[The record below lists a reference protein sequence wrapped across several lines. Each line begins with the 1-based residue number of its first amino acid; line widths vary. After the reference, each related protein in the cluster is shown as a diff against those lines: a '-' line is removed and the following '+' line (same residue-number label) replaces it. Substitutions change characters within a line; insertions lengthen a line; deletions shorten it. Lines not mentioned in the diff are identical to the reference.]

1 MSAAPPRLPWPLG
14 LAIRLLPN
22 DVREEVVGELLAR
35 YRDVRDRKG
44 AAAATAWAWRQP
56 AVALAARLRWDRS
69 IHTSSTGGRM
79 FVGLKDDAVLALRG
93 MRRRRGLALAIVST
107 IAISVAAIGAI
118 ASVIDAVLLRPL
130 PYAEPD
136 RLVWL
141 NGFERTEAPSAA
153 GAQFNGFA
161 NPLDAADWAARAP
174 HLDAVTSIEGYEGTI
189 ETGVDPLRVIVAKLS
204 ASVGRVLGI
213 HAEHGRLFTEADYGE
228 GVRSLVLTH
237 RIWQS
242 AFGADPSVVGRALIL
257 DGTAWR
263 VVGVLPMTPVPFPDA
278 ETDVWVPLLPPPASA
293 DPNQRGGVWQSVVA
307 RMQRG
312 VTLETVRADMDRVA
326 AALGAAYPATN
337 SKRGIAVV
345 PLRDGLVGS
354 TRDVL
359 VMLGGAI
366 VIVLAIASANVGHL
380 LLVSVQARRREFAV
394 RAALGARASRVARL
408 VLIESAALAI
418 LGGAVG
424 LLIAP
429 WLLRVFLSAYPA
441 DLPASGPVVLSPLA
455 LAVSLAATCL
465 AALVAAVP
473 PILGARSTKLS
484 EAMRATDR
492 GSDSRGQRR
501 TRAMLVLGQ
510 VALSTA
516 LLVGGA
522 LLVRTFW
529 EMSRTPLGFQ
539 ADGLLTFNVSLAP
552 ARYPSPGDETRF
564 YGGMFERLRGL
575 PGVSGAG
582 ATTLLPLTPGE
593 YRDGFYRVGSADKF
607 PDVPRARLQG
617 VTAGYLEAMGFPLVA
632 GRSLQDADREGGAYV
647 LVVNETLQRA
657 YFPEGAVG
665 RQIRFRGKTREIV
678 GVVGDKRHRNLRVEP
693 EPDLFVPR
701 TQLEEPRGFS
711 WVVVRHAGSAEPSL
725 AAIRR
730 AVRDVDP
737 AVAIAAVASM
747 SERVDRTLAP
757 DRFRA
762 FLVGALAI
770 VALLLAVVGLYGLV
784 AFAVARDAR
793 DTAIRVALGATSS
806 QTAGIVLRRVLILTA
821 AGVAVGVALALAS
834 QELLATFVA
843 GVTVSDPLTMAIV
856 GIGLMS
862 VAALAAAGPALRAS
876 RVDPALVLRGQ

>member
-1 MSAAPPRLPWPLG
+1 
-14 LAIRLLPN
+14 
-22 DVREEVVGELLAR
+22 
-35 YRDVRDRKG
+35 
-44 AAAATAWAWRQP
+44 
-56 AVALAARLRWDRS
+56 
-69 IHTSSTGGRM
+69 M
-79 FVGLKDDAVLALRG
+79 FVGLRDDAVLALRG
-93 MRRRRGLALAIVST
+93 MRRRRGLAAAIVTT

-130 PYAEPD
+130 PYPEPD

-141 NGFERTEAPSAA
+141 NGFERTATPSPA
-153 GAQFNGFA
+153 GAQFTGFA
-161 NPLDAADWAARAP
+161 NPLDVADWSARARY
-174 HLDAVTSIEGYEGTI
+174 LDAVTPIEGYEATI
-189 ETGVDPLRVIVAKLS
+189 ETGVEPLRVIVAKLNAS
-204 ASVGRVLGI
+204 AGRVLGI
-213 HAEHGRLFTEADYGE
+213 QAEHGRLFTEGDYAE

-237 RIWQS
+237 RLWQS
-242 AFGADPSVVGRALIL
+242 TFGGDPSIIGRALTL
-257 DGTAWR
+257 DGAAWR
-263 VVGVLPMTPVPFPDA
+263 VVGVLPATSVPFPDA
-278 ETDVWVPLLPPPASA
+278 DTDVWVPLQPPTASA
-293 DPNQRGGVWQSVVA
+293 DPRQRGGVWQSVVA
-307 RMQRG
+307 RVKRD
-312 VTLETVRADMDRVA
+312 VTLDAVQADMDRVS
-326 AALGAAYPATN
+326 AALGAEYPTTN

-354 TRDVL
+354 TREVL

-455 LAVSLAATCL
+455 LGASLAATCL

-473 PILGARSTKLS
+473 PVFGARSTQLS
-484 EAMRATDR
+484 EAMRSTDR

-501 TRAMLVLGQ
+501 TRATLVLAQ

-516 LLVGGA
+516 LLVGGV

-529 EMSRTPLGFQ
+529 EMSRTPLGFTSE
-539 ADGLLTFNVSLAP
+539 GMLTFNVSLAP
-552 ARYPSPGDETRF
+552 ARYPTPVDETRF
-564 YGGMFERLRGL
+564 YDGVFERLRGM

-617 VTAGYLEAMGFPLVA
+617 VTAGYLEAMGIPLVA
-632 GRSLQDADREGGAYV
+632 GRWLQESDRQGGAYV
-647 LVVNETLQRA
+647 LVVNETLQRV
-657 YFPEGAVG
+657 YFPGGAIG
-665 RQIRFRGKTREIV
+665 RQIRFRGQTREIV

-701 TQLEEPRGFS
+701 TQLADPRGFS
-711 WVVVRHAGSAEPSL
+711 WVVVRHGGSAEPL
-725 AAIRR
+725 VAAIRS
-730 AVRDVDP
+730 AVREVDP
-737 AVAIAAVASM
+737 GVAIAAVASM

-806 QTAGIVLRRVLILTA
+806 QTAGIVLRRILVLTA
-821 AGVAVGVALALAS
+821 AGVAVGVGLALAS

-843 GVTVSDPLTMAIV
+843 GVTVRDPLTMVAV

-862 VAALAAAGPALRAS
+862 VAAIAAAGPALRAS